1 MGQSID
7 RRGFLHSSLA
17 TPLSATGAGMAP
29 QQPADF
35 NEHGGLIIE
44 RTEAGTPHAG
54 KVLAAIQPHSD
65 DLTIF
70 AAGLVFKLLA
80 EGYTG
85 YLIRTTNDD
94 SAGPGS
100 VGNTVF
106 ENEKDNIEVG
116 RRFGFR
122 RIFNLNYPN
131 HNMDGTSKPELR
143 ARLIFLFRLLKVNT
157 VVSYDPWGH
166 YEENPDH
173 YVTASCVEAAC
184 WMAGGDKDYPEH
196 FAAGIQPHPVT
207 EKYYFARFQQRVNRV
222 VDIGPYVEK
231 KIDALLANVAQ
242 GPAGNAGAK
251 LRARLAEKKLRLP
264 LLGESDDT
272 ANRNY
277 IREFV
282 LSDNRQLGQQYG
294 LEYAEQY
301 HHIRTPPDPVEA
313 YVKAHAVPL

>member
-1 MGQSID
+1 
-7 RRGFLHSSLA
+7 
-17 TPLSATGAGMAP
+17 
-29 QQPADF
+29 
-35 NEHGGLIIE
+35 
-44 RTEAGTPHAG
+44 
-54 KVLAAIQPHSD
+54 QPHSD

-116 RRFGFR
+116 RRFGFQR
-122 RIFNLNYPN
+122 VFNLNYPN

-143 ARLIFLFRLLKVNT
+143 ARLIFLFRMLKVDT
-157 VVSYDPWGH
+157 VISYDPWGH

-173 YVTASCVEAAC
+173 YVTASSVEAAC

-196 FAAGIQPHPVT
+196 FAAGIPAHSVS
-207 EKYYFARFQQRVNRV
+207 EKYYFARFQQRVNRL

-231 KIDALLANVAQ
+231 KIDVLLANQAQ

-251 LRARLAEKKLRLP
+251 LRASLAGKKLKLP
-264 LLGESDDT
+264 LLGDSDET

-282 LSDNRQLGQQYG
+282 LAGNRLLGERHG
-294 LEYAEQY
+294 LAYAEQY
-301 HHIRTPPDPVEA
+301 HYIPRADDTVEA
-313 YVKAHAVPL
+313 YVRAHAVPL